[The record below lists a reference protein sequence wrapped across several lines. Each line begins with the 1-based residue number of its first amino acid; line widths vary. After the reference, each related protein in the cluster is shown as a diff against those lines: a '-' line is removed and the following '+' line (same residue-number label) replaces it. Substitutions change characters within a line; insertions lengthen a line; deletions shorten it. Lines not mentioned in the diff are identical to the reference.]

1 MSQLNQLQDLMKTL
15 RLTETANHLPT
26 LLREAEQKDAS
37 FTQFLLD
44 VATYEQKRRE
54 EKLLEKRFKWATFPF
69 FSTLEEYD
77 LKEQKALSSKK
88 LNQLKDLTWMEQ
100 LYNIIFLG
108 PPGVGKTHLSIGL
121 GIEALNQGYKVIFTT
136 MGDLIH
142 VLKTEE
148 ITRKSKTRMKRIREA
163 DLVIIDDLMFMAMDK
178 QEANMFFH
186 LINDLYNQTSIIL
199 TSNKGPKEWGELL
212 GDQAITTAILDRIL
226 HRVEIIHLN
235 EDSWRMKHRKTIFG
249 QQSVS
254 N

>member
-15 RLTETANHLPT
+15 RLTETAIHLPT
-26 LLREAEQKDAS
+26 LIREAEQKDAS

-77 LKEQKALSSKK
+77 LKEQKSLSSKK

-121 GIEALNQGYKVIFTT
+121 GMEALNQGYKVIFTT
-136 MGDLIH
+136 MGDL
-142 VLKTEE
+142 
-148 ITRKSKTRMKRIREA
+148 
-163 DLVIIDDLMFMAMDK
+163 
-178 QEANMFFH
+178 
-186 LINDLYNQTSIIL
+186 
-199 TSNKGPKEWGELL
+199 
-212 GDQAITTAILDRIL
+212 
-226 HRVEIIHLN
+226 
-235 EDSWRMKHRKTIFG
+235 
-249 QQSVS
+249 
-254 N
+254 